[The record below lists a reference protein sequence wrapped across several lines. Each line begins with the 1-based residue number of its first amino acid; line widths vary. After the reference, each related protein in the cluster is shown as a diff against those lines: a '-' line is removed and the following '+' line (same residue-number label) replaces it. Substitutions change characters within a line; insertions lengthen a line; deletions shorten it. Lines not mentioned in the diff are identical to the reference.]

1 MGLASGGQPEVAG
14 HQAGADDCGL
24 LGLDQGD
31 RHPGILQQEVFA
43 EEALGEL
50 PVARQLTGLLHQG
63 MNPGDAAGRVL
74 VFDAMTC
81 VGVVFHYLAC
91 AAPAQLVD
99 LEEDGVTAPGNADVV
114 LLDEP
119 FDDHRVEDGLK
130 KGDRVGVVVETDA
143 AVYYVVG
150 NEAERLGFWLGH
162 KDWMAVSP
170 VFAGLQVGIVG
181 EVLLR
186 GVVVA
191 AGGFVVAAVDG
202 FVQRVS
208 GFIDIEREASFPPA
222 VWTGVAGRYAI
233 VFL

>member
-1 MGLASGGQPEVAG
+1 MGLATGSQPEVTG
-14 HQAGADDCGL
+14 HQAGADDGSL

-31 RHPGILQQEVFA
+31 RHSGILQQEVFA
-43 EEALGEL
+43 EEALGKF
-50 PVARQLTGLLHQG
+50 PVARQLTGLFHQR
-63 MNPGDAAGRVL
+63 MHPGDAAGRVL
-74 VFDAMTC
+74 VLDAMTC

-91 AAPAQLVD
+91 AAPTQLVD

-130 KGDRVGVVVETDA
+130 KGDQVGIVVETDA

-150 NEAERLGFWLGH
+150 DEAERLGFWLGH

-170 VFAGLQVGIVG
+170 VFAGLQVGMVG

-191 AGGFVVAAVDG
+191 AGGFVVTAADG
-202 FVQRVS
+202 FVQRIA
-208 GFIDIEREASFPPA
+208 GFIYIEREAAFPPT
-222 VWTGVAGRYAI
+222 VWTGIAG
-233 VFL
+233 